1 MQNLVGTSLGNYQI
15 IEQLGRG
22 GMANVYK
29 AYHPG
34 LALYRALK
42 VIRPEFAGTAGFRE
56 RFQREAQAAA
66 SLRHPNV
73 VQIHDFGEQNGL
85 YYMVMEFLEGED
97 LKAVLEKRGQMR
109 PFADIGKILNQV
121 ASALDFAHQRGI
133 VHRDLKPGNVM
144 ITPQGQAILTDFGI
158 AKLLDT
164 DHKMTETGTGI
175 GTPAY
180 MSPEQA
186 RGSNNVGPTSDVY
199 SLGIVLYEM
208 LTGELP
214 FKADTPLAVMLQVVS
229 DPLPMPRQIS
239 PDIPD
244 VLQGV
249 VLKATAKNPS
259 DRYATATA
267 LADGFAQALQGHG
280 PQLPSDV
287 ATVIERA
294 APPAG
299 ATQLGS
305 ASPTAVTAKPVA
317 QSPASTPAEPA
328 PKPTPAPKR
337 TSNLPLWLALGTLA
351 LCICVVL
358 PLGFWLVSRNQGSDI
373 VNIFQIFT
381 GRSDNV
387 QPTPDNGGGNSTGG
401 VTQGD
406 ETSGQVSAGQTTT
419 HTFRAEAGQ
428 AVYFQLL
435 ESSSSVYFQLLS
447 VDGRTELARGYNGDF
462 GPVTLPESGEYSIL
476 ASDSSETVN
485 YTYALHFPSPPV
497 IDNGVLALDSE
508 ASGSL
513 QTPGQTA
520 RYTLNLQA
528 GDTIYLDLL
537 GDSPLEFR
545 LIDPSGSVL
554 ETGYSNDFGPF
565 SADFTGE
572 YQLEVDGNG
581 ENVGAYAFKL
591 WNVPPAVTDPALA
604 LDDTASGQI
613 AIPGQ
618 TARYTLN
625 LTAGQW
631 VYFDSLSEEHNLE
644 YRLYPPFGDQ
654 PLFTQYGGDANQAS
668 EILTDGEYVLEV
680 DGSGDTLG
688 TYNFVLR
695 NVPPAAPGTDLT
707 LNQLTEGQISVPGQE
722 LWYNVNLTAG
732 QFVLLE
738 VEDTGTSFT
747 YTLYA
752 SNTYD
757 EVETFYG
764 SSNDPLQVAS
774 AGSYRLTVRTGQDV
788 VGKSAF
794 TLWDVTPAE
803 QNLAATVGETLA
815 GSVDVPGQV
824 VRYTVNL
831 TAGQRVKLTDISN
844 SFSGYISLVAPDGQT
859 EIFYSYGN
867 DTEAVEIPADGDYQ
881 LVINPDGVSTGTY
894 QMTLQAE

>member
-109 PFADIGKILNQV
+109 PFADIGKILSQV

-133 VHRDLKPGNVM
+133 VHRDLKPGNIM

-158 AKLLDT
+158 AKLIDT

-186 RGSNNVGPTSDVY
+186 RGSSNVGATSDVY
-199 SLGIVLYEM
+199 SLGIVLFEM
-208 LTGELP
+208 LTGQLP

-249 VLKATAKNPS
+249 VLKATAKNPA
-259 DRYATATA
+259 DRYATAGA
-267 LADGFAQALQGHG
+267 LADGFAQALQGRG
-280 PQLPSDV
+280 PQLPSDA
-287 ATVIERA
+287 ATVVERA
-294 APPAG
+294 TPQSS

-305 ASPTAVTAKPVA
+305 ATSAPAPAKSVAQTPVSSPTE
-317 QSPASTPAEPA
+317 SA
-328 PKPTPAPKR
+328 PKLTPAPKR
-337 TSNLPLWLALGTLA
+337 TSTLPLWLALGTLA
-351 LCICVVL
+351 LCMCVVL
-358 PLGFWLVSRNQGSDI
+358 PLGFWLVSRNQGGDI

-387 QPTPDNGGGNSTGG
+387 QPTPGSGDGNSAGG

-406 ETSGQVSAGQTTT
+406 ETNGQVSAGQTTT
-419 HTFRAEAGQ
+419 HHFTATSGQ
-428 AVYFQLL
+428 TLYFQLL

-447 VDGRTELARGYNGDF
+447 VDGKTELARGYNGDF
-462 GPVTLPESGEYSIL
+462 GPVTLPASGEYSIL
-476 ASDSSETVN
+476 ASEAQTDAT
-485 YTYALHFPSPPV
+485 YTYVLHFLQPA
-497 IDNGVLALDSE
+497 IIENGALALDST

-520 RYTLNLQA
+520 VYNLNLQA
-528 GDTIYLDLL
+528 GDTLYLDVL

-545 LIDPSGSVL
+545 LILADKTL
-554 ETGYSNDFGPF
+554 QTGYGDDFGPF
-565 SADFTGE
+565 TATIAGD
-572 YQLEVDGNG
+572 YLLEVDGNG
-581 ENVGAYAFKL
+581 AKTGSYEFKL

-604 LDDTASGQI
+604 LDETASGQI

-631 VYFDSLSEEHNLE
+631 VYFDSLGEEHNLE

-654 PLFTQYGGDANQAS
+654 PLFTQYGGDSNQAS

-688 TYNFVLR
+688 TYNFILR
-695 NVPPAAPGTDLT
+695 NVPPAAPGTALT
-707 LNQLTEGQISVPGQE
+707 LNQLTEGQITVPGQE
-722 LWYNVNLTAG
+722 LWYNISLTAG

-747 YTLYA
+747 YTLYEP
-752 SNTYD
+752 NTYD
-757 EVETFYG
+757 EVQTFYG
-764 SSNDPLQVAS
+764 SANDPLPVPAT
-774 AGSYRLTVRTGQDV
+774 GEYRLVLRTGQDA
-788 VGKSAF
+788 VGKTAF

-803 QNLAATVGETLA
+803 QNLTANVGGTLT
-815 GSVDVPGQV
+815 GSIDVPGQV

-831 TAGQRVKLTDISN
+831 TAGQRVKLTGVSN
-844 SFSGYISLVAPDGQT
+844 SFSGYISLFAPDGKT
-859 EIFYSYGN
+859 EIFYSYGG
-867 DTEAVEIPADGDYQ
+867 DTEAVEIPADGVYQ
-881 LVINPDGVSTGTY
+881 LVINPDGADTGTY
-894 QMTLQAE
+894 QMTLQGE